1 MDVER
6 IEILDTTL
14 RDGAQGEGVSFSVQD
29 KLKIIAV
36 LDALGVDFIEAGNP
50 FASPRDAE
58 LFAYAAAHRMTKN
71 AVLTAFGATCRAHVQ
86 AEEDAG
92 LRALADSKAQAV
104 SLFGKSSRFHVD
116 CVLKVSPGENLR
128 MIRESIEFL
137 RQGGQRVFFDAEHF
151 FDGWLIDQDYAMQT
165 LLTAQQAGAER
176 LALCDTNGGAMPDM
190 IEKITREVCAR
201 VSVPV
206 AIHCHNDSGLATAC
220 SMYGVKGG
228 ARQVQGT
235 INGLG
240 ERCGNANL
248 CEVIPNL
255 MLKMGKE
262 CLSASQLERLT
273 GAART
278 ISEIANLRMNRKS
291 PYVGK
296 SAFTHKG
303 GMHIDGMLKD
313 PHTFEHIEPEKV
325 GNQRRFLVSEM
336 AGRGALMTRLQTIA
350 PEIRKDSPEAAAIME
365 RLKGLEAEGYTF
377 EDADGSLVLRILGAL
392 NRRRSYFDIL
402 DFHVVSR
409 KPEDNLN
416 AQAYVKVRVGDQ
428 VNITADEGDGPIN
441 ALDCAVRKALAR
453 FYPSIESMKLID
465 FKVRVISEAGTASRV
480 RVHMESAGGGKTWS
494 TVGVSGN
501 IIEAS
506 FIALTDSI
514 EYMLMSES

>member
-1 MDVER
+1 MNAQR

-14 RDGAQGEGVSFSVQD
+14 RDGAQGEGVSFSIQD
-29 KLKIIAV
+29 KLKVIAA
-36 LDALGVDFIEAGNP
+36 LDALGVTYIEAGNP
-50 FASPRDAE
+50 YASTRDAE
-58 LFAYAAAHRMTKN
+58 LFAYAAAHPVCKKS
-71 AVLTAFGATCRAHVQ
+71 VLAAFGATCRANMPAHT
-86 AEEDAG
+86 DPG
-92 LRALADSKAQAV
+92 LNALIRSEAKV
-104 SLFGKSSRFHVD
+104 ISLFGKSSRFHVD
-116 CVLKVSPGENLR
+116 CVLKVPPKENLR
-128 MIRESIEFL
+128 MIRDSIAFL
-137 RQGGQRVFFDAEHF
+137 TDSGLEVFFDGEHF
-151 FDGWLIDQDYAMQT
+151 FDGWLIDPEYALQT
-165 LLTAQQAGAER
+165 LLTAQEAGAKR
-176 LALCDTNGGAMPDM
+176 LVLCDTNGGTMPDV
-190 IEKITREVCAR
+190 IEKITREVCGK

-228 ARQVQGT
+228 AAQVQGT

-255 MLKMGKE
+255 MLKMGRE
-262 CLSASQLERLT
+262 CLTGEELERLT
-273 GAART
+273 SVSRT
-278 ISEIANLRMNRKS
+278 ISEIANLRMNQKS

-313 PHTFEHIEPEKV
+313 SHTFEHIEPELV

-336 AGRGALMTRLQTIA
+336 AGRGALMTRLKTVA
-350 PEIRKDSPEAAAIME
+350 PDIKKDSPEASAIME
-365 RLKGLEAEGYTF
+365 RLKALEAEGYTF
-377 EDADGSLVLRILGAL
+377 EDADGSLALRILGAL
-392 NRRRSYFDIL
+392 NRRRSFFDVL

-409 KPEDNLN
+409 KPEDRLN
-416 AQAYVKVRVGDQ
+416 AQAYVKVRVGNQ

-501 IIEAS
+501 VIEAS

>member
-1 MDVER
+1 MNGER

-29 KLKIIAV
+29 KLKVIAE
-36 LDALGVDFIEAGNP
+36 LDALGVTYIEAGNP
-50 FASPRDAE
+50 YASPRDAE
-58 LFAYAAAHRMTKN
+58 LFAYAARHPVCRK
-71 AVLTAFGATCRAHVQ
+71 AVLAAFGATCRANTQ
-86 AEEDAG
+86 AESDAG
-92 LRALADSKAQAV
+92 LRALIESKAKVV
-104 SLFGKSSRFHVD
+104 SLFGKSSLFHVN
-116 CVLKVSPGENLR
+116 CVLKVTPEENLR
-128 MIRESIEFL
+128 MIHDSVAL
-137 RQGGQRVFFDAEHF
+137 LTAAGQKVFFDAEHF
-151 FDGWLIDQDYAMQT
+151 FDGWQDNAEYALKT
-165 LLTAQQAGAER
+165 LLTAQKAGAAR
-176 LALCDTNGGAMPDM
+176 LVLCDTNGGTMPDE
-190 IEKITREVCAR
+190 IERITREVCAK
-201 VSVPV
+201 VSVPA

-220 SMYGVKGG
+220 SMYGVMGG
-228 ARQVQGT
+228 AKQVQGT

-255 MLKMGKE
+255 MLKMGKS
-262 CLSASQLERLT
+262 CLEGGGLERLT
-273 GAART
+273 ASART
-278 ISEIANLRMNRKS
+278 ISEIANMRLSPKS

-313 PHTFEHIEPEKV
+313 SHTFEHIEPEKV

-336 AGRGALMTRLQTIA
+336 AGRGALMTRLKTVA
-350 PEIRKDSPEAAAIME
+350 PDIRKDSPEAVAIME
-365 RLKGLEAEGYTF
+365 RLKTLEAAGYTF
-377 EDADGSLVLRILGAL
+377 EDADASLVLRILGAL
-392 NRRRSYFDIL
+392 NRRVSYFDIL

-409 KPEDNLN
+409 KPEDDKN
-416 AQAYVKVRVGDQ
+416 AQAYVKVRVGER
-428 VNITADEGDGPIN
+428 VEITADEGDGPIN
-441 ALDCAVRKALAR
+441 ALDNAVRKALAR

-501 IIEAS
+501 VIEAS